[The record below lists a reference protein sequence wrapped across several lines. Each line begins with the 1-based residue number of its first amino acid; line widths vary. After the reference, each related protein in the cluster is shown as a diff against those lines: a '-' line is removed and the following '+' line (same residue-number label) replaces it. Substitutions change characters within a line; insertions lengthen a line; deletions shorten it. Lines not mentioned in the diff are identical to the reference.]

1 MSNHQLQY
9 DTLLSHYSTPLEAIA
24 LLREYRPYFELIPSL
39 RRPSDSLIAIPLPV
53 VQFTSA
59 NLTQTHVQLQCDLAL
74 IMCDPD
80 WKVKTGQ
87 EIFVFIHRPNENY
100 SALLQRWRQ
109 VEVALGEEYYWL
121 LPWKHRSII
130 SDRGESHYPL
140 FVTLDYSPARI
151 TKGLA
156 GASLPHV
163 RVETPAIES
172 STDTEENQE
181 DPICD
186 QST

>member
-1 MSNHQLQY
+1 MSTLQLQY
-9 DTLLSHYSTPLEAIA
+9 DTLLSHYSNPLEAIA

-39 RRPSDSLIAIPLPV
+39 RRPIDSLISIPLPV
-53 VQFTSA
+53 VQFISP
-59 NLTQTHVQLQCDLAL
+59 NLTQSHVQMQCDLAL

-87 EIFVFIHRPNENY
+87 EIFVFIHRPNEDY

-109 VEVALGEEYYWL
+109 VEVAIGEEYYWR

-130 SDRGESHYPL
+130 SDRGEYHYPL

-151 TKGLA
+151 TKGLE

-163 RVETPAIES
+163 KVSSPAIELP
-172 STDTEENQE
+172 DIEENQE
-181 DPICD
+181 VPVCDPN
-186 QST
+186 Q

>member
-1 MSNHQLQY
+1 MSTLQLQY
-9 DTLLSHYSTPLEAIA
+9 DSLLSHYSNPLEAIS

-39 RRPSDSLIAIPLPV
+39 RRPSDSLISIPLPV
-53 VQFTSA
+53 VQFTSP
-59 NLTQTHVQLQCDLAL
+59 NLTQSHVQMQCDLAL

-87 EIFVFIHRPNENY
+87 EIFVFIHRPNEDY

-130 SDRGESHYPL
+130 SDRGEYHYPL

-151 TKGLA
+151 TKGLE

-163 RVETPAIES
+163 KVASPAIEYPP
-172 STDTEENQE
+172 DVEENQE
-181 DPICD
+181 DPVCD
-186 QST
+186 PIQ

>member
-1 MSNHQLQY
+1 MITQQLQY
-9 DTLLSHYSTPLEAIA
+9 DTLLSHYSDPLQAIA

-39 RRPSDSLIAIPLPV
+39 RRPSESLISIPLPV
-53 VQFTSA
+53 VQLTSA
-59 NLTQTHVQLQCDLAL
+59 NLTQNHKQMQCDLAL

-87 EIFVFIHRPNENY
+87 EIFVFIHRPNEDY

-109 VEVALGEEYYWL
+109 VEVTLGEEYYWL

-130 SDRGESHYPL
+130 SDRGEYHYPL
-140 FVTLDYSPARI
+140 FVTLDYSPSRI
-151 TKGLA
+151 TKGLE

-163 RVETPAIES
+163 KASLPEIEP
-172 STDTEENQE
+172 DTEENQE
-181 DPICD
+181 DAILD
-186 QST
+186 QSC

>member
-1 MSNHQLQY
+1 MSNQQSQY
-9 DTLLSHYSTPLEAIA
+9 DSLLSHYSNPLEAIA

-39 RRPSDSLIAIPLPV
+39 RRPIDSLISIPFPV
-53 VQFTSA
+53 VQLSGSHIQHQH
-59 NLTQTHVQLQCDLAL
+59 LQLQCELAL

-87 EIFVFIHRPNENY
+87 EIFVFIHRPGEDF
-100 SALLQRWRQ
+100 SGLLQRWRQ

-130 SDRGESHYPL
+130 SDRGEYHYPL
-140 FVTLDYSPARI
+140 FVTLDYSPMRI
-151 TKGLA
+151 SKGLE

-163 RVETPAIES
+163 KAAALVEPPSDDLDEM
-172 STDTEENQE
+172 EENSIYS
-181 DPICD
+181 D
-186 QST
+186 S

>member
-1 MSNHQLQY
+1 MSNFQLQY
-9 DTLLSHYSTPLEAIA
+9 DSLLSHYSNPIEAIA

-39 RRPSDSLIAIPLPV
+39 RRPIDSLISIPLPV
-53 VQFTSA
+53 VEFTSPD
-59 NLTQTHVQLQCDLAL
+59 LTRRHIQMQCDLAL

-87 EIFVFIHRPNENY
+87 EIFVFIHRPNEDY

-130 SDRGESHYPL
+130 SDRGEYHYPL
-140 FVTLDYSPARI
+140 FVTLDYSPSRI
-151 TKGLA
+151 TKGLE
-156 GASLPHV
+156 GASLPYV
-163 RVETPAIES
+163 KGTIPVSDLPP
-172 STDTEENQE
+172 DTEENQE

-186 QST
+186 PSK

>member
-1 MSNHQLQY
+1 MSTHQLQY
-9 DTLLSHYSTPLEAIA
+9 DTLLSHYSNPLKAIG

-53 VQFTSA
+53 VKYTSS
-59 NLTQTHVQLQCDLAL
+59 NLSQSHVQMQCDLAL

-80 WKVKTGQ
+80 WKVKTGR
-87 EIFVFIHRPNENY
+87 EIFVFIHRPNEDY

-130 SDRGESHYPL
+130 SDRGEYHYPL
-140 FVTLDYSPARI
+140 FVTLDYSPTRI
-151 TKGLA
+151 IKGLE

-163 RVETPAIES
+163 RALTPEIETPP
-172 STDTEENQE
+172 DTEENQE
-181 DPICD
+181 DPIYD
-186 QST
+186 PTQ